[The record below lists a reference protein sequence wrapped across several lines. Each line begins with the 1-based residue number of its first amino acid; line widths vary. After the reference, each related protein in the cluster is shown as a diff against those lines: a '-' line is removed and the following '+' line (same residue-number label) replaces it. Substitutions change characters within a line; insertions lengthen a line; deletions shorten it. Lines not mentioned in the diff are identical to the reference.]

1 MSISSSRGSIQ
12 CTGGHARRFLC
23 ELTTPANAIVVSQTV
38 DFPVKMRTRP
48 LPSRPHPTLRR
59 RIGDAIFV
67 QLDSENRVVLKVI

>member
-1 MSISSSRGSIQ
+1 
-12 CTGGHARRFLC
+12 
-23 ELTTPANAIVVSQTV
+23 V